1 VDLSGAL
8 EREQALA
15 LAARVPG
22 EHLHQLVE
30 QALPAAV
37 VTATLLSAH
46 MIIFWLSQDSNVTPP
61 VCLVAFA
68 AAGIAGTRAM
78 ATGFTSWRIAKA
90 LYIIPV
96 LFAFT
101 PLIGG
106 EPLEALRV
114 FFLGSLGIYGLSAAF
129 AGHGEA
135 PLRAPA
141 RLLYGGAGIALL
153 WPEPLALNL
162 AGAAVALVLIAY
174 DWRRS
179 RAQKDA
185 L

>member
-1 VDLSGAL
+1 MD
-8 EREQALA
+8 E
-15 LAARVPG
+15 
-22 EHLHQLVE
+22 
-30 QALPAAV
+30 AV
-37 VTATLLSAH
+37 QQS
-46 MIIFWLSQDSNVTPP
+46 LSQDALIDITTVGRKTGRPRRLEIWFHYQDSRIFITGTP
-61 VCLVAFA
+61 
-68 AAGIAGTRAM
+68 GQ
-78 ATGFTSWRIAKA
+78 

-106 EPLEALRV
+106 EPIEALRV
-114 FFLGSLGIYGLSAAF
+114 FLLGSLGIYGLSAAF

-179 RAQKDA
+179 RPQKDV